1 MLERIANKQLARYV
15 IEPHA
20 LSQIVEQLFCF
31 RWIFSNVLTFQ
42 VLTNGSVIEATQRQC
57 RKRSRRSTCFRGR
70 QLRIGEGLSTDWLS
84 HGLVPSLM

>member
-1 MLERIANKQLARYV
+1 LERIANKQLARYV

-42 VLTNGSVIEATQRQC
+42 VLTNGSVIEALSASAEKEAGEVRAFGDDSYALV
-57 RKRSRRSTCFRGR
+57 KVS
-70 QLRIGEGLSTDWLS
+70 LRTG
-84 HGLVPSLM
+84 